1 MSFRHSQTERV
12 CRRQIQSWWEWQK
25 VLQMGRK
32 HCGKRRNCSL
42 RAISPFPT
50 VFSKDLY
57 WRHVKPGPVW
67 ERVKHLY
74 FTSIEKQV
82 LSTYTYLS
90 RFCFLG
96 PTPVLG
102 PNMWVNKNPQVNTSS
117 QESNLGHYGCETE
130 VLPHYHGH
138 HWNIVVKWS

>member
-1 MSFRHSQTERV
+1 MVRE
-12 CRRQIQSWWEWQK
+12 
-25 VLQMGRK
+25 

-57 WRHVKPGPVW
+57 CIHNWTDF
-67 ERVKHLY
+67 Y

-82 LSTYTYLS
+82 LTTYTNLF

-96 PTPVLG
+96 TTPVLA
-102 PNMWVNKNPQVNTSS
+102 PNVWAIEKIPKLNLTRDLKIARPTLYLTTMDTNVSLALFTNIPTSNQKSFEKIEGKVENTGNQHFLLFPQSP
-117 QESNLGHYGCETE
+117 
-130 VLPHYHGH
+130 LPYPL
-138 HWNIVVKWS
+138 